1 MEAKLPLSGSKTAQP
16 SEVYRD
22 GLHASL
28 DYTEDVVAR
37 AYAPPRFLPASTHLI
52 VTSGKHHH
60 HQITRLELRYRLA
73 DPQATRGS
81 TGTESDEVQLESL
94 DHKSEGASAQAQKSA
109 LSHHPSALVF
119 LIIFPP
125 SAHPPQP

>member
-1 MEAKLPLSGSKTAQP
+1 MEAKLQLSGSKTAQP

-28 DYTEDVVAR
+28 DYTEDVVRTPRHDFYRPAR
-37 AYAPPRFLPASTHLI
+37 TLLSPLVSIT
-52 VTSGKHHH
+52 TKH